1 MEKLSV
7 VIITYNEER
16 NIRRCLDSVVSV
28 ADEIIVVDSFSADN
42 TENICNEFDI
52 RFIKQKFLGYIEQKN
67 FALQYAKNDFVL
79 SLDADE
85 ALSEELTFSLNTLK
99 KTSFSFSGYS
109 MNRRT
114 NYCGKWIFHGG
125 WYPDKK
131 LRLFNRKKGQWGG
144 INPHD
149 EFLFN
154 EKNTKTGT
162 LVGDLLH
169 YSYYTKDDHLKQ
181 IDHFTDISA
190 LALFDKGKNPNF
202 LKLIFS
208 PLSRFFKDYL
218 INAGFLDGK
227 AGLTISLLS
236 AKASYIKYAK
246 LKKLH
251 RQNA

>member
-16 NIRRCLDSVVSV
+16 NIRRCLDSVIAV
-28 ADEIIVVDSFSADN
+28 ADEIVVVDSFSSDR
-42 TENICNEFDI
+42 TEDICKEFDI
-52 RFIKQKFLGYIEQKN
+52 KFIKQKFLGYIEQKN

-85 ALSEELTFSLNTLK
+85 ALSDELTASLNTLK
-99 KTSFSFSGYS
+99 KNVFSFSGYS
-109 MNRRT
+109 MNRCT

-125 WYPDKK
+125 WYPNKK
-131 LRLFNRKKGQWGG
+131 LRLFNKNNGQWGG

-154 EKNTKTGT
+154 KKNTKTGFIK
-162 LVGDLLH
+162 GDLLH

-181 IDHFTDISA
+181 IEHFTNISA
-190 LALFDKGKNPNF
+190 LALFDKGKKPNF
-202 LKLIFS
+202 LKLLFS
-208 PLSRFFKDYL
+208 PISRFLKDYF

-236 AKASYIKYAK
+236 AKASYIKYSK